1 VYEVIGDGE
10 AGSRCHAALP
20 RRPDP
25 AGAVPAQSLRTY
37 FCVLFC
43 LVPPI
48 PR

>member
-1 VYEVIGDGE
+1 MAAADGHDGRAVI
-10 AGSRCHAALP
+10 
-20 RRPDP
+20 
-25 AGAVPAQSLRTY
+25 RTRKRLELVARAY